1 MTTESLTR
9 TPTSAPASGAAP
21 AAPTTSP
28 RRAARIA
35 GVSYLLIFGL
45 AILAN
50 FGVLNSLVVDGD
62 ASATAANIAENLG
75 LFRLG
80 TVAFLAVFILDV
92 VVAWALHV
100 VFRGTHRDLSLLTAW
115 SRLTYTVLLGV
126 ALVFFVQVL
135 AMLGTPDYATAVGA
149 EATAAQVLLA
159 VQSFDAAWLVGLA
172 VFGVHLVLLGI
183 LALRSGLVPRV
194 MAVLLMAAGAAYV
207 LDTVAHIA
215 LPDYASVAGVM
226 LALVAV
232 PSMIGEGW
240 LGLWL
245 LATRRIGR

>member
-1 MTTESLTR
+1 MTTENLTR
-9 TPTSAPASGAAP
+9 TPAAAP
-21 AAPTTSP
+21 APPAPTTSP

-35 GVSYLLIFGL
+35 GVAYLLIFGL
-45 AILAN
+45 AMVAN
-50 FGVLNSLVVDGD
+50 FGVRNGLVVSGD
-62 ASATAANIAENLG
+62 AEATAAAIAENLG

-80 TVAFLAVFILDV
+80 TVAFLVVFILDV

-100 VFRGTHRDLSLLTAW
+100 VFRRTQHDLSLLAAW

-135 AMLGTPDYATAVGA
+135 AMLATPDYAAAVGT

-159 VQSFDAAWLVGLA
+159 VGSFDAAWLIGLA
-172 VFGVHLVLLGI
+172 VFGVHLVLLGA
-183 LALRSGLVPRV
+183 LVLRSGLAPRA
-194 MAVLLMAAGAAYV
+194 MAVLLIAAGVAYV
-207 LDTVAHIA
+207 VDTVAHVV
-215 LPDYASVAGVM
+215 LPDYGAVAGVL
-226 LALVAV
+226 LAVVAV

-245 LATRRIGR
+245 LTTRRIGR

>member
-9 TPTSAPASGAAP
+9 TPTPASDAPP

-35 GVSYLLIFGL
+35 GIAYLLIFGL
-45 AILAN
+45 AIAAN
-50 FGVLNSLVVDGD
+50 FGVRGGLVVNGD
-62 ASATAANIAENLG
+62 AAATTANIAENLG

-80 TVAFLAVFILDV
+80 TIAFLAVFILDV

-100 VFRGTHRDLSLLTAW
+100 VFRGAHHDLSLLTAW

-126 ALVFFVQVL
+126 ALVFFVQVP
-135 AMLGTPDYATAVGA
+135 AMLATPDYAAAVGA

-159 VQSFDAAWLVGLA
+159 VQSFDAAWLIGLA
-172 VFGVHLVLLGI
+172 VFGVHLVLLGA
-183 LALRSGLVPRV
+183 LVLRSGLAPRAV
-194 MAVLLMAAGAAYV
+194 AVLLMVAGVAYV
-207 LDTVAHIA
+207 LDTVAHVA
-215 LPDYASVAGVM
+215 LPDYGAVAGVM
-226 LALVAV
+226 LAVVAV